1 MEVMLTSG
9 FHEIEDI
16 VDGQFLSLSFR
27 LCVRLASDFLTCFFF
42 VLADFFPG
50 HSQAVPLAIE
60 AAREAR
66 RANGEE
72 IAANAPRTVDEQ
84 LLSIEARLRPACRLV
99 RRLQRAGAQAVAAL
113 WQACRLCAPPFAPP
127 TG

>member
-1 MEVMLTSG
+1 MVS
-9 FHEIEDI
+9 
-16 VDGQFLSLSFR
+16 FLSLNFR
-27 LCVRLASDFLTCFFF
+27 LCVRLTSDFSTCFFF

-72 IAANAPRTVDEQ
+72 IAADTPRTIAV
-84 LLSIEARLRPACRLV
+84 LASSATTPSTSSLSYGPPGRAATPPPSPFPSPAAEDLHRQFTTISAL
-99 RRLQRAGAQAVAAL
+99 RAGSPAL
-113 WQACRLCAPPFAPP
+113 C
-127 TG
+127 

>member
-1 MEVMLTSG
+1 MV
-9 FHEIEDI
+9 
-16 VDGQFLSLSFR
+16 
-27 LCVRLASDFLTCFFF
+27 
-42 VLADFFPG
+42 DFFPG

-113 WQACRLCAPPFAPP
+113 WPDMPALCTASRTADWLEVSAGRLEAWKASSAW
-127 TG
+127 